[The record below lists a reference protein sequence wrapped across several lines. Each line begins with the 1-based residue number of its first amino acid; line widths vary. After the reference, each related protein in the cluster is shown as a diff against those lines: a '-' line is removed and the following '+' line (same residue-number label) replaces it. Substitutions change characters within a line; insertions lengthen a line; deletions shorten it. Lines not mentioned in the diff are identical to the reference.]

1 MKQPL
6 EGSWRAIN
14 RHCQL
19 LAHDC
24 YRKVDLGD
32 AAQHVGDEVASVEC
46 GRVAMVGDFV
56 IGGAVNVV
64 ENGAGQALFGQSA
77 EVMKIK
83 AMFQTHDA

>member
-6 EGSWRAIN
+6 EGSRRAIN
-14 RHCQL
+14 RHGQL
-19 LAHDC
+19 LPHDR

-32 AAQHVGDEVASVEC
+32 TAQHVGDEVASVEC
-46 GRVAMVGDFV
+46 GRVATVGDFV

-64 ENGAGQALFGQSA
+64 ENWTGQALFGQSA

-83 AMFQTHDA
+83 AMFQTHGA